1 MNILQIKDINLGGL
15 ADSLLQGQGNSVAE
29 AVNLDIHS
37 EPGVIKVNQALA
49 KESGIFID
57 DLIKVMLACS
67 DGNTYLFG
75 STTGHIWQRTSA
87 GVYSLLVTAAPAA
100 GGVGILDAWE
110 YQGYIYYSME
120 SRIGRVAVGNPT
132 DFTGRNDSW
141 ATFTNT
147 DASFHPMVELNQ
159 VLYIGDKNYVA
170 QVDAGTFSANALDI
184 KTPLRVKSLG
194 RVLTDLLVGT
204 YVNAYR
210 VATEIF
216 RWNTWAV
223 SYSSE
228 DEIPEI
234 GINAFLKTDNFIL
247 VNAGVKGNIYMYNG
261 AQLEN
266 YKRIPGDWTGDNAA
280 VVHPNAAVNK
290 FGLPLFGLSNQSG
303 DPAPQGVY
311 SLGGYDRNYPK
322 VLNLEHLIS
331 TGKSTGVDI
340 GALEMVGSTLLA
352 SWKQGYTVTITI
364 AAPGVVTYAAHGFS
378 NGTPITFTTTG
389 ALPTGITGGTVYY
402 VRSASTDTFN
412 LYDTAAHAIA
422 GGSTGRVTT
431 TGSQSGTHTAN
442 TYGVDGLSTTAK
454 AASGYLVMRLLN
466 AERGTSKILKGHIGY
481 LSLPTGTSI
490 KMYHKV
496 DSAVSWTEQTLT
508 KDTVHNIYYVE
519 EGFPEA
525 STIQIKFELNSN
537 SNDAP
542 EVDIIELSFD

>member
-1 MNILQIKDINLGGL
+1 MNILQVKDINLGGL
-15 ADSLLQGQGNSVAE
+15 SDSILQGQNNSVAE
-29 AVNLDIHS
+29 AVGLDIHS

-67 DGNTYLFG
+67 DGNTYFFG
-75 STTGHIWQRTSA
+75 STTGKIWQRTSA

-110 YQGYIYYSME
+110 YQGHIYYTME
-120 SRIGRVAVGNPT
+120 SRIGRVAVGAPT

-159 VLYIGDKNYVA
+159 VLYIGDKHYVA
-170 QVDAGTFSANALDI
+170 QVDAGVFSANALDI
-184 KTPLRVKSLG
+184 KTPLRIKSLG
-194 RVLTDLLVGT
+194 RVLTDLLLGT

-247 VNAGVKGNIYMYNG
+247 VNAGTKGNIYMYNG

-280 VVHPNAAVNK
+280 IIHPNAVVNK
-290 FGLPLFGLSNQSG
+290 FGMPLFGLSNQSG
-303 DPAPQGVY
+303 NPAAQGVY

-322 VLNLEHLIS
+322 VLNLEWLIS
-331 TGKSTGVDI
+331 TGKSTGIDI
-340 GALEMVGSTLLA
+340 GALEMVGSTLLV
-352 SWKQGYTVTITI
+352 SWKQGYTVTMTL
-364 AAPGVVTYAAHGFS
+364 AAPGVITYAAHGFS
-378 NGTPITFTTTG
+378 AGTPITFSTTG

-402 VRSASTDTFN
+402 VRSVSTDTFN
-412 LYDTAAHAIA
+412 IYDTAAHAIA
-422 GGSTGRVTT
+422 GGATGQITT
-431 TGSQSGTHTAN
+431 SGSQSGVHTAN
-442 TYGVDGLSTTAK
+442 TYGIDALSTTAK
-454 AASGYLVMRLLN
+454 VASSYFVMRLLN
-466 AERGTSKILKGHIGY
+466 ADRESGKILNGHVGY
-481 LSLPTGTSI
+481 LNLPAGTSI

-496 DSAVSWTEQTLT
+496 DDAVVWTEQTLL
-508 KDTVHNIYYVE
+508 KDDVHNVYYAE
-519 EGFPEA
+519 ASFPEA
-525 STIQIKFELNSN
+525 STIQVKVELNS
-537 SNDAP
+537 SANDAP
-542 EVDIIELSFD
+542 EVDFAQFSFT